1 MRVDQLHRACRF
13 GVEIERHMHGGAG
26 RDDHRSPVG
35 TPFTTTCTVTAS
47 AVVFVTSQP

>member
-13 GVEIERHMHGGAG
+13 GVEIERHMHGGPG
-26 RDDHRSPVG
+26 GTTTGSPVG